1 MQGRLSS
8 QVIREELTAG
18 RAEGLFIGDVAFDS
32 AGWLNTKATMNR
44 NTALWKMKRDE
55 VQG

>member
-1 MQGRLSS
+1 M
-8 QVIREELTAG
+8 IREELTAG